1 MSFDRGKALLRCC
14 FAALVV
20 AGLHSL
26 AESVSV
32 GTKLEIRLQAPISS
46 YATQKGTRISGV
58 LVAPLTE
65 RGEMLL
71 PLGTTVEGAVV
82 SVRKVGL
89 GVVHE
94 TARLEL
100 QFDRVVLA
108 DGTSVPLQCRLT
120 EVENAR
126 ESVDAQGRIQGIRS
140 TATLSNRASGMVG
153 SLAFGDPIAAIF
165 TTAASASVLR
175 FSEPE
180 ISLPAGTELI
190 AELTAPIV
198 LPKTEPILVPP
209 IATTPVEKED
219 LLKLVEDLPFRTY
232 TDKSHIPS
240 DITNLIFIGS
250 ADEVQRAFAA
260 SDWVQVDSLTA
271 ESTYATIRSVAENQ
285 GYKSAPMST
294 LLLGGQPPAYA
305 YAKTLN
311 TFSKR
316 HHLRIWASSLPWN
329 GQTVWTSS
337 STHDTGIGFSKK
349 NKTFI
354 HLIDRHIDNER
365 AKVVNDLIFT
375 GCVSNVQLVARS
387 WIPKDAKNGT
397 GEDLITDGRI
407 AVLQLNECRTPD
419 NTIEATGDTLRVHGN
434 RAERVSRQTTLT
446 LKNNILRDN
455 VGVMAYSGIRTG
467 ISEFKK
473 KDTPRSQ
480 RSMDIEGDEYTINGK
495 TGRKTD
501 YAVDP
506 GAIASSKSQSM
517 EYDRWK
523 PPSVEIGFRA
533 SWLGYAGGDGGGIGF
548 ILDSINPPG
557 EQVVIA
563 LDNSLHNGWN
573 LGGSVTIN
581 PHKYFSHE
589 FSYNR
594 SFTTFKMGLGVVD
607 NDTTSG
613 SVESAFAFDTTG
625 LLTSQVSYNLL
636 INTRPKTSRL
646 RPYFALGPALQLM
659 HLDEAPIKKAPNY
672 WKLGLSNI
680 GLLSAAYNFGSTPP
694 LEGGGIFQVGFNYG
708 GGVRYRVTPRW
719 MIRLDYRETLTS
731 QPDFWTK
738 SKIDILNGIVLD
750 NATLTFVGPIFE
762 GVMRQQRV
770 GGGVSFTF

>member
-1 MSFDRGKALLRCC
+1 MSSGRYKTFLRCC
-14 FAALVV
+14 IGALAF
-20 AGLHSL
+20 AGLHAL
-26 AESVSV
+26 AESIAG
-32 GTKLEIRLQAPISS
+32 GTKLEIRLQQPISS
-46 YATQKGTRISGV
+46 YATEKETRISGV

-65 RGEMLL
+65 GDEMLL
-71 PLGTTVEGAVV
+71 PLGTTVEGSVV
-82 SVRKVGL
+82 AVRKVGL
-89 GVVHE
+89 GLLHE

-100 QFDRVVLA
+100 QFDRVTLSNG
-108 DGTSVPLQCRLT
+108 DGVPLHCRIT

-126 ESVDAQGRIQGIRS
+126 ETVDAQGRIQGIRS
-140 TATLSNRASGMVG
+140 TATLSNRASGIVG

-198 LPKTEPILVPP
+198 LPKMEPILVPP
-209 IATTPVEKED
+209 IASTPEERES
-219 LLKLVEDLPFRTY
+219 LSMLVEELPFRTY
-232 TDKSHIPS
+232 TEKGHIPS

-250 ADEVQRAFAA
+250 ADEVERAFAA

-285 GYKSAPMST
+285 GYKTAPMSI
-294 LLLGGQPPAYA
+294 LMLGGQAPAYA

-316 HHLRIWASSLPWN
+316 HHLRIWPTSLPWN

-354 HLIDRHIDNER
+354 HLIDSHIDNER

-375 GCVSNVQLVARS
+375 GCVSNVQLVARP

-407 AVLQLNECRTPD
+407 AVLQLNECRIGQD
-419 NTIEATGDTLRVHGN
+419 TIEEAGDTLRVHGN
-434 RAERVSRQTTLT
+434 RVERVSRQTTLT

-467 ISEFKK
+467 ISALKK
-473 KDTPRSQ
+473 NDTSRPQ

-495 TGRKTD
+495 TGRSTD
-501 YAVDP
+501 YAVEP
-506 GAIASSKSQSM
+506 TAIASTGRQTA

-533 SWLGYAGGDGGGIGF
+533 SWLGYAGGNGGGIGF

-557 EQVVIA
+557 EQVIVA

-573 LGGSVTIN
+573 LGGSVTLN

-594 SFTTFKMGLGVVD
+594 SFTAFKMGLGVVD

-613 SVESAFAFDTTG
+613 SVQSAFAFDTTG
-625 LLTSQVSYNLL
+625 LLTSQISYNLL

-646 RPYFALGPALQLM
+646 RPYFAVGPALQLM
-659 HLDEAPIKKAPNY
+659 HLDEAPIKKAPSY

-719 MIRLDYRETLTS
+719 MMRLDYRETLTS

-738 SKIDILNGIVLD
+738 SVNNIVSSVELE
-750 NATLTFVGPIFE
+750 NATMTFVGPVFQ
-762 GVMRQQRV
+762 GAMRQQRV

>member
-1 MSFDRGKALLRCC
+1 M
-14 FAALVV
+14 
-20 AGLHSL
+20 

-32 GTKLEIRLQAPISS
+32 GTKLEIRLQQPISS
-46 YATQKGTRISGV
+46 YVTEKGTRISGV

-65 RGEMLL
+65 GGEMLL
-71 PLGTTVEGAVV
+71 PLGTTVEGSVV
-82 SVRKVGL
+82 AVRKVGL
-89 GVVHE
+89 GVIHE
-94 TARLEL
+94 TARLDL
-100 QFDRVVLA
+100 QFDRVVLSNG
-108 DGTSVPLQCRLT
+108 DSVPLQCRLI

-126 ESVDAQGRIQGIRS
+126 ETVDAQGRIQGIRS
-140 TATLSNRASGMVG
+140 TATLSNRASGLVG

-165 TTAASASVLR
+165 TTAASAAVLR

-180 ISLPAGTELI
+180 ISLPASTELI

-209 IATTPVEKED
+209 IATTPAEKED
-219 LLKLVEDLPFRTY
+219 LSKLVEELPFRTY
-232 TDKSHIPS
+232 TEKGHIPS

-250 ADEVQRAFAA
+250 ADEVERAFAA

-285 GYKSAPMST
+285 GYKTAPMSI
-294 LLLGGQPPAYA
+294 LLLGGQAPAYA

-316 HHLRIWASSLPWN
+316 HHLRIWPSSLPWS

-354 HLIDRHIDNER
+354 HLIDSHIDNER

-375 GCVSNVQLVARS
+375 GCVSNVQLVARP
-387 WIPKDAKNGT
+387 WIPKGAKNGT

-407 AVLQLNECRTPD
+407 AVLQLNECLIGQD
-419 NTIEATGDTLRVHGN
+419 TIEEAGNTLRVHGN

-467 ISEFKK
+467 ISELRK
-473 KDTPRSQ
+473 KDTPRPQ

-495 TGRKTD
+495 TGLKTD
-501 YAVDP
+501 YAVDSA
-506 GAIASSKSQSM
+506 AIASNGGRTIDQA
-517 EYDRWK
+517 ERWK

-533 SWLGYAGGDGGGIGF
+533 SWLGYAGGNGGGIGF
-548 ILDSINPPG
+548 ILDSIDPPG
-557 EQVVIA
+557 EQVIVA

-573 LGGSVTIN
+573 LGGSVTLN

-589 FSYNR
+589 FSYDR
-594 SFTTFKMGLGVVD
+594 SFTAFKMGLGAVD

-613 SVESAFAFDTTG
+613 TVESAFAFATTG
-625 LLTSQVSYNLL
+625 LLTSQMSYNLL
-636 INTRPKTSRL
+636 INTRPKTSRV

-659 HLDEAPIKKAPNY
+659 HLDEAPIKKAPSY

-738 SKIDILNGIVLD
+738 SVNNIVSGVELD
-750 NATLTFVGPIFE
+750 NATMTFVGPIFQ
-762 GVMRQQRV
+762 GAMRQQRV

>member
-1 MSFDRGKALLRCC
+1 MSSERRKTLLQCC
-14 FAALVV
+14 FAALAF
-20 AGLHSL
+20 AGLHAL
-26 AESVSV
+26 AEPVSV
-32 GTKLEIRLQAPISS
+32 GTKLEIRLQQPISS

-58 LVAPLTE
+58 LIAPLTE
-65 RGEMLL
+65 GGEMLL
-71 PLGTTVEGAVV
+71 PLGTTVEGSVV
-82 SVRKVGL
+82 AVRKVGL

-94 TARLEL
+94 TARLDL
-100 QFDRVVLA
+100 RFDRVVLS
-108 DGTSVPLQCRLT
+108 DGESVPLQCKVI

-140 TATLSNRASGMVG
+140 TATLSNRASGVVG

-165 TTAASASVLR
+165 TIAASASVLR

-198 LPKTEPILVPP
+198 LPKMEPILVPP
-209 IATTPVEKED
+209 IATTPADKAD
-219 LLKLVEDLPFRTY
+219 LLKLVEELPFRTY

-240 DITNLIFIGS
+240 DITNLMFIGS

-316 HHLRIWASSLPWN
+316 HHLRIWASSLPWG

-354 HLIDRHIDNER
+354 HLIDSHIDNER

-375 GCVSNVQLVARS
+375 GCVSSVQLVARS

-397 GEDLITDGRI
+397 GEELITDGRI
-407 AVLQLNECRTPD
+407 AVLQLNECRIAQD
-419 NTIEATGDTLRVHGN
+419 TIEEAGNTLRVHGN
-434 RAERVSRQTTLT
+434 RVERVSRQTTLT

-473 KDTPRSQ
+473 KDTARPK

-495 TGRKTD
+495 TGRQTD

-506 GAIASSKSQSM
+506 AAIAASGTQSI

-594 SFTTFKMGLGVVD
+594 SFTTFKMALGVVD
-607 NDTTSG
+607 NDTSSG
-613 SVESAFAFDTTG
+613 SVDTAFAFATSG
-625 LLTSQVSYNLL
+625 LLTSQMSYNLL

-646 RPYFALGPALQLM
+646 RPYFAIGPALQLM
-659 HLDEAPIKKAPNY
+659 HLDDAPIKKAPSY

-719 MIRLDYRETLTS
+719 MIRMDYRETLTS

-738 SKIDILNGIVLD
+738 SKTSILNGIVVD
-750 NATLTFVGPIFE
+750 NATLTFVGPTFQ
-762 GVMRQQRV
+762 GAMREQRA

>member
-1 MSFDRGKALLRCC
+1 MRFERCRSLLCC
-14 FAALVV
+14 CSAALAL
-20 AGLHSL
+20 AGMHAL

-32 GTKLEIRLQAPISS
+32 GTRLEIRLKQPISS
-46 YATQKGTRISGV
+46 YATQKGARISGV
-58 LVAPLTE
+58 LIAPLTE
-65 RGEMLL
+65 GGEMLL
-71 PLGTTVEGAVV
+71 PLGTTVEGSVIE
-82 SVRKVGL
+82 VRKVGL

-94 TARLEL
+94 TARLQL
-100 QFDRVVLA
+100 QFDRVVLS
-108 DGTSVPLQCRLT
+108 DGESVPLQCRIT

-140 TATLSNRASGMVG
+140 TGTLSNRASGVLG

-198 LPKTEPILVPP
+198 LPKVDPIPVPP
-209 IATTPVEKED
+209 IAATAEEKKNLTD
-219 LLKLVEDLPFRTY
+219 LVEELPFRTY

-250 ADEVQRAFAA
+250 AGAVERAFAA

-294 LLLGGQPPAYA
+294 LLLGGQAPVYA

-329 GQTVWTSS
+329 GETVWTSS

-354 HLIDRHIDNER
+354 HLIDTHIDNER

-407 AVLQLNECRTPD
+407 AVLQLNDCRTLQD
-419 NTIEATGDTLRVHGN
+419 KTQLASNTLPVHGN
-434 RAERVSRQTTLT
+434 RVERVSRQTTLT

-455 VGVMAYSGIRTG
+455 VGVMAYTGIRTG

-473 KDTPRSQ
+473 KDTPRPQ
-480 RSMDIEGDEYTINGK
+480 RSMDIEGDEYTINRK
-495 TGRKTD
+495 TGLKTD
-501 YAVDP
+501 YASTP
-506 GAIASSKSQSM
+506 AAIARSGPGTIDKP
-517 EYDRWK
+517 DRWR

-533 SWLGYAGGDGGGIGF
+533 SWLGYAGGNGGGIGF

-563 LDNSLHNGWN
+563 LGNSLHNGWN
-573 LGGSVTIN
+573 LGGSVTIDSAKVFL
-581 PHKYFSHE
+581 PGIQLQPQFQHLQDGLECGRQRHHE
-589 FSYNR
+589 RHRAERICLCHLWAAHFP
-594 SFTTFKMGLGVVD
+594 D
-607 NDTTSG
+607 
-613 SVESAFAFDTTG
+613 
-625 LLTSQVSYNLL
+625 
-636 INTRPKTSRL
+636 RL
-646 RPYFALGPALQLM
+646 
-659 HLDEAPIKKAPNY
+659 
-672 WKLGLSNI
+672 
-680 GLLSAAYNFGSTPP
+680 
-694 LEGGGIFQVGFNYG
+694 
-708 GGVRYRVTPRW
+708 
-719 MIRLDYRETLTS
+719 
-731 QPDFWTK
+731 
-738 SKIDILNGIVLD
+738 
-750 NATLTFVGPIFE
+750 
-762 GVMRQQRV
+762 
-770 GGGVSFTF
+770 

>member
-1 MSFDRGKALLRCC
+1 MSSRRYRTLLQCC
-14 FAALVV
+14 FAALAF
-20 AGLHSL
+20 AGLHAL

-32 GTKLEIRLQAPISS
+32 GTRLEIRLQQPLSS
-46 YATQKGTRISGV
+46 YATEKGTRISGV

-65 RGEMLL
+65 GGEMLL
-71 PLGTTVEGAVV
+71 PLGTTVEGSVV
-82 SVRKVGL
+82 AVRKVGL

-94 TARLEL
+94 TARLDL
-100 QFDRVVLA
+100 QFDRVVLS
-108 DGTSVPLQCRLT
+108 DGESVPLQCRII

-126 ESVDAQGRIQGIRS
+126 ETVDAQGRIQGIRS
-140 TATLSNRASGMVG
+140 TATLSNRASGFVG

-190 AELTAPIV
+190 AELTGPIE
-198 LPKTEPILVPP
+198 LPKMQPILVPP
-209 IATTPVEKED
+209 IATTPEERQE
-219 LLKLVEDLPFRTY
+219 LSKLVEELPFRTY
-232 TDKSHIPS
+232 TDKSHTPS

-250 ADEVQRAFAA
+250 ADEVERAFAA

-271 ESTYATIRSVAENQ
+271 DSTYATIRSVAENQ

-294 LLLGGQPPAYA
+294 LLLGGQAPAYA

-316 HHLRIWASSLPWN
+316 HHLRIWASSLPWS

-354 HLIDRHIDNER
+354 HLIDSHIDNER

-407 AVLQLNECRTPD
+407 AVLQLNECRIAQD
-419 NTIEATGDTLRVHGN
+419 TIEAAGDTLRVHGN
-434 RAERVSRQTTLT
+434 RVERVSRQTTLT

-473 KDTPRSQ
+473 KDTTRPQ

-506 GAIASSKSQSM
+506 AAIASSGTQTM

-533 SWLGYAGGDGGGIGF
+533 SWLGYAGGNGGGIGF

-557 EQVVIA
+557 DQVVIA

-594 SFTTFKMGLGVVD
+594 SFTAFKMGLGVVD

-613 SVESAFAFDTTG
+613 SVETAFAFATTG
-625 LLTSQVSYNLL
+625 LLTSQMSYNLL
-636 INTRPKTSRL
+636 VNTRPRTSRL
-646 RPYFALGPALQLM
+646 RPYFAIGPALQLM
-659 HLDEAPIKKAPNY
+659 HLDDAPIKKAPSY
-672 WKLGLSNI
+672 WRLGLSNI

-719 MIRLDYRETLTS
+719 MIRMDYRATLTS

-738 SKIDILNGIVLD
+738 STNSILSGVEVE
-750 NATLTFVGPIFE
+750 NATLTFVGPTFQ
-762 GVMRQQRV
+762 GAMRQQRV

>member
-1 MSFDRGKALLRCC
+1 M
-14 FAALVV
+14 
-20 AGLHSL
+20 HTL

-32 GTKLEIRLQAPISS
+32 GTRLEIRLEQPISS
-46 YATQKGTRISGV
+46 YATQKGARISGV

-65 RGEMLL
+65 AGEMLL
-71 PLGTTVEGAVV
+71 PLGTTVEGSVV

-100 QFDRVVLA
+100 QFNRVLLA
-108 DGTSVPLQCRLT
+108 DGTSVPLQCRVI

-140 TATLSNRASGMVG
+140 TATLSNRASGFVG

-198 LPKTEPILVPP
+198 LPKVEPILVPP
-209 IATTPVEKED
+209 IATTPADKQD
-219 LLKLVEDLPFRTY
+219 LLKLVEELPFRTY
-232 TDKSHIPS
+232 TDKGHIPS

-316 HHLRIWASSLPWN
+316 HHLRIWASSQPWN
-329 GQTVWTSS
+329 GETVWTSS

-354 HLIDRHIDNER
+354 HLIDSHIDNER

-407 AVLQLNECRTPD
+407 AVLQLNECLIAQD
-419 NTIEATGDTLRVHGN
+419 TIEEAGNTLRVHGN
-434 RAERVSRQTTLT
+434 RVERVSRQTTLT

-473 KDTPRSQ
+473 KDTPHSQ

-501 YAVDP
+501 YAVDSA
-506 GAIASSKSQSM
+506 AIASSRTQSI

-533 SWLGYAGGDGGGIGF
+533 SWLGYAGGNGGGIGF

-563 LDNSLHNGWN
+563 IDNSLHNGWN

-594 SFTTFKMGLGVVD
+594 SFSSFKMGLGVVD

-613 SVESAFAFDTTG
+613 SVQSAFAFATTG
-625 LLTSQVSYNLL
+625 LLTSQMSYNLL

-646 RPYFALGPALQLM
+646 RPYFAIGPALQLM
-659 HLDEAPIKKAPNY
+659 HLDDAPIKKAPSY

-719 MIRLDYRETLTS
+719 MIRLDYRATLTS

-738 SKIDILNGIVLD
+738 STNSILSGVEVE
-750 NATLTFVGPIFE
+750 NATLTFVGPVFQ
-762 GVMRQQRV
+762 GPMREQRV